1 MARNSSRGFAKP
13 SAAIRRS
20 YTLEFKRR
28 YPDGSELDLWWWKIN
43 IPKLNSSA
51 AEEKIAQLVCDRA
64 LAAFQSL
71 KGIRKPNLIYL
82 LTADKRWTLG
92 EGFLGYLEGGETVTE
107 IEPMLT
113 TVIREKLKC

>member
-1 MARNSSRGFAKP
+1 MPK
-13 SAAIRRS
+13 AIALTGYAGDEDR
-20 YTLEFKRR
+20 
-28 YPDGSELDLWWWKIN
+28 
-43 IPKLNSSA
+43 
-51 AEEKIAQLVCDRA
+51 DRA